1 MSNKINT
8 NQTLFNS
15 GTPYFNLLANGI
27 TGPTG
32 PAGYGSVTGP
42 RGPTGATGSWE
53 IAGLAGYKGP
63 EGPQG
68 PQGAGQTGATGP
80 QGKTG
85 YVYDLVKYIVSR
97 VIAPPNGQQQL
108 NIPLQNT
115 TTLLKPGSNYFL
127 NVLIQVD
134 MTQLT
139 SAVSTDYCNGVLY
152 TDGIPVSYS
161 AILNEKMYLP
171 YDYNQAGLKT
181 FVMQI
186 DGYITANNTLPILN
200 IFYRFQNF
208 SQYKFTILNL
218 TAEEV

>member
-1 MSNKINT
+1 MSKINT
-8 NQTLFNS
+8 NQTNFNAS
-15 GTPYFNLLANGI
+15 TSFFNPLASGI

-42 RGPTGATGSWE
+42 RGPTGPTGSWE
-53 IAGLAGYKGP
+53 IAGLTGFKGP
-63 EGPQG
+63 AGPQG
-68 PQGAGQTGATGP
+68 PQGSGQTGATGP

-85 YVYDLVKYIVSR
+85 YVYDLVKYITSKV
-97 VIAPPNGQQQL
+97 VAPPNTQQQL
-108 NIPLQNT
+108 NISLQNT
-115 TTLLKPGSNYFL
+115 GTLLKPGSNYFV

-139 SAVSTDYCNGVLY
+139 TAVSSDYCNGVIF
-152 TDGIPVSYS
+152 TDGVPTSYS
-161 AILNEKMYLP
+161 AIINEKNYLP